1 VILIP
6 ICTIF
11 VQDLIKIIKQK
22 MKSLILSFA
31 IFNLI
36 SMTSQNSVH
45 EFDIQTLDGKTQS
58 LSDFKGKKMLFVNT
72 ASECGFTSQYEALQN
87 VHSKYGTDLVIIGF
101 PANNFGGQE
110 PGSNSDIKTFCS
122 KNYGVS
128 FLMANKVSVK
138 GKDIDPLFK
147 WLNNQENQS
156 FVGDIMWNFEKYLID
171 ENGQLIKRFRSS
183 TKPDSDKI
191 ISLL

>member
-1 VILIP
+1 MRFIAY
-6 ICTIF
+6 TF
-11 VQDLIKIIKQK
+11 V
-22 MKSLILSFA
+22 
-31 IFNLI
+31 IFNFLT
-36 SMTSQNSVH
+36 MTSQKSVH
-45 EFDIQTLDGKTQS
+45 EFDIKTIDGKTQS
-58 LSDFKGKKMLFVNT
+58 LSAFKGKKMLFVNT

-87 VHSKYGTDLVIIGF
+87 VHEKYGKDLVIIGF

-138 GKDIDPLFK
+138 GKGIDPLFN
-147 WLNNQENQS
+147 WLNRQENQS
-156 FVGDIMWNFEKYLID
+156 FVGDIIWNFEKYLID

>member
-1 VILIP
+1 MDINH
-6 ICTIF
+6 IF
-11 VQDLIKIIKQK
+11 VQYLTKIIKQK
-22 MKSLILSFA
+22 MRFIAYTFV
-31 IFNLI
+31 IFNFLT
-36 SMTSQNSVH
+36 MTSQKSVH
-45 EFDIQTLDGKTQS
+45 EFDIKTIDGKTQA
-58 LSDFKGKKMLFVNT
+58 LSNFKGKKMLFVNT

-87 VHSKYGTDLVIIGF
+87 VHEKYGKDLVIIGF

-147 WLNNQENQS
+147 WLNRQENQS

>member
-1 VILIP
+1 MRYLVF
-6 ICTIF
+6 IF
-11 VQDLIKIIKQK
+11 
-22 MKSLILSFA
+22 S
-31 IFNLI
+31 IFNFLT
-36 SMTSQNSVH
+36 MASQNSVH
-45 EFDIQTLDGKTQS
+45 EFDIITIDGKTQS
-58 LSDFKGKKMLFVNT
+58 LSAFKGKKMLFVNT
-72 ASECGFTSQYEALQN
+72 ASQCGFTSQYKALQN
-87 VHSKYGTDLVIIGF
+87 IHSKYGKDLVIIGF

-128 FLMANKVSVK
+128 FLMSNKISVK

-156 FVGDIMWNFEKYLID
+156 FNGDIMWNFEKYLID
-171 ENGQLIKRFRSS
+171 ENGHLIKRFRSS
-183 TKPDSDKI
+183 TSPNSEKI